1 MCIGVEYKVMEAM
14 KTIKIVNHGKHIA
27 CNHVPLNLHIC
38 LSIYLD
44 WRKQAQKRKVRYYST
59 FIHAYKR
66 NAKHIET
73 LQSTSN
79 NQNVI

>member
-38 LSIYLD
+38 LSGEN
-44 WRKQAQKRKVRYYST
+44 K
-59 FIHAYKR
+59 HR
-66 NAKHIET
+66 NAKLDTTVLSYMHT
-73 LQSTSN
+73 N
-79 NQNVI
+79 VMQNILKHCKVHQTIKM